1 MLFAKLLKILKANTL
16 KSIEKDPIDVEDVFK
31 EYEERSEKGYYNN
44 NNQESKEKENEKK
57 YKPHSISKEKK
68 YYDVLELTEN
78 ANFEDIKK
86 AYKRLMKKYHPD
98 KFPNDEIKRAA
109 AQNLAQQINEAYS
122 YFEKKFFK

>member
-1 MLFAKLLKILKANTL
+1 MLFAKLLRILKANTL
-16 KSIEKDPIDVEDVFK
+16 KSTDKDPFDVEDVFK

>member
-1 MLFAKLLKILKANTL
+1 
-16 KSIEKDPIDVEDVFK
+16 
-31 EYEERSEKGYYNN
+31 
-44 NNQESKEKENEKK
+44 
-57 YKPHSISKEKK
+57 
-68 YYDVLELTEN
+68 VLELTEN